1 MNLNNKSFNNKN
13 HQNLYVEVLKKLI
26 NSKTGICYLLI
37 RFWHSPSMSTLRVL
51 PRSDIYNNSNILIDL
66 GADVSDLKSL
76 VKRISQQESQLD
88 ISYISAGA
96 TLKKEKFFKAALPT
110 PLSLHIR
117 ERLILPPKAHM
128 LVG

>member
-1 MNLNNKSFNNKN
+1 MNLNNKLFNNKN

-66 GADVSDLKSL
+66 GADVSDLKLL

-88 ISYISAGA
+88 ISYTHTDIGWSYLEERKVFQGS
-96 TLKKEKFFKAALPT
+96 TSYPIESEYSGEIDIT
-110 PLSLHIR
+110 P
-117 ERLILPPKAHM
+117 
-128 LVG
+128 

>member
-76 VKRISQQESQLD
+76 VKRISQ
-88 ISYISAGA
+88 
-96 TLKKEKFFKAALPT
+96 
-110 PLSLHIR
+110 
-117 ERLILPPKAHM
+117 
-128 LVG
+128 